1 MDATMDI
8 EELVSGYV
16 DYLVDSFDE
25 VWTKV
30 KIPADKLEALS
41 AIGGLLSRQI
51 TLSIEL
57 AQAPST
63 WNGHS
68 APLFLRSMTD
78 LYITLAWMMD
88 DLEERPHKYIMHGLG
103 EAKLLIEHYKLL
115 LEKEEY
121 QEDKENL
128 QQMIEFREHWI
139 NSQRNEFFV
148 EVDVGT
154 WSNLNCRKMA
164 QEADCEDLYNF
175 AYTPFSQV
183 AHSMWP
189 HVSVYNMTRCKNPL
203 HKHHLIPALLDVPL
217 DPDYLYRSCKYV
229 DKTYRLFEKHFG
241 VSIKLMPLDWWN
253 NYWESIPIEEDVK

>member
-1 MDATMDI
+1 MDI

-121 QEDKENL
+121 QEDKELIHNA
-128 QQMIEFREHWI
+128 M
-139 NSQRNEFFV
+139 
-148 EVDVGT
+148 
-154 WSNLNCRKMA
+154 
-164 QEADCEDLYNF
+164 NF
-175 AYTPFSQV
+175 LSKW
-183 AHSMWP
+183 MLE
-189 HVSVYNMTRCKNPL
+189 RGR
-203 HKHHLIPALLDVPL
+203 I
-217 DPDYLYRSCKYV
+217 
-229 DKTYRLFEKHFG
+229 
-241 VSIKLMPLDWWN
+241 
-253 NYWESIPIEEDVK
+253 